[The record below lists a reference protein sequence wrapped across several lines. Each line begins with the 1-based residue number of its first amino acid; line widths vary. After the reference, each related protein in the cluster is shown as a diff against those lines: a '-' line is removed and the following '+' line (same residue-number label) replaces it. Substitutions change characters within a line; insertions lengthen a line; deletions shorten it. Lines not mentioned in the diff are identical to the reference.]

1 VQEQVV
7 SPPQKISH
15 TADERWM
22 KQALDLARKSI
33 GMASPNP
40 VVGCVLVKDDRLVG
54 EGFHEYDR
62 KDHAEIVALK
72 QAGENA
78 RGATAYVT
86 LEPCAHTGRTGPCA
100 NALIQAEVGRV
111 VVATGDPNPLVN
123 GQGSERIR
131 NAGIP
136 VDVGIC
142 QSEARELNDGF
153 ARHIRTGTPFVT
165 LKAGVSLDG
174 RIAPAPGKHNADR
187 VAAPIMLT
195 GEESRA
201 DVQRLRHASD
211 AIITGINTAL
221 NDNPQLTDR
230 SGLPRRRPLLRVI
243 LDSALRLRLD
253 SKLVRSAQDDLLVFC
268 TTPKYE
274 RQKALEALGVRIE
287 VVHGWLGA
295 SRVSM
300 SQVLTRLGQLGIANA
315 LIEGG
320 SQVNAVALGQNL
332 VDKLVLYYAPIFLG
346 TVAVPLLGSLE
357 EWKWPVT
364 RTTVQQFGRDVR
376 IESYLRDPWA

>member
-1 VQEQVV
+1 
-7 SPPQKISH
+7 
-15 TADERWM
+15 M
-22 KQALDLARKSI
+22 KQALDLARRSI
-33 GMASPNP
+33 GLASPNP
-40 VVGCVLVKDDRLVG
+40 VVGCVLVKDDRVVG

-142 QSEARELNDGF
+142 QNEARELNDGF
-153 ARHIRTGTPFVT
+153 ARHIRTGMPFVT

-174 RIAPAPGKHNADR
+174 RIAPAPGKHAADR
-187 VAAPIMLT
+187 VAAPVMLT
-195 GEESRA
+195 GEESRS

-253 SKLVRSAQDDLLVFC
+253 SKLVRTAQDDLLVFC

-346 TVAVPLLGSLE
+346 STAVPLLGSLE